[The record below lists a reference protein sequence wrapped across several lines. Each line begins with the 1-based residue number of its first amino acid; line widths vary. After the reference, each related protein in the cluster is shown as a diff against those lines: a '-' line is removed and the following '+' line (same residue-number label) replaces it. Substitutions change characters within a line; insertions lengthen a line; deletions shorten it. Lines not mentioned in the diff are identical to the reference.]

1 MFDGSFACRE
11 CSRAGLNC
19 YACLARGRSDGEEWK
34 QKLRDFEKFVR
45 GWLLTNTS
53 DLDYRHPK
61 DPLTSIRSKLYR
73 PGWTRLAPP
82 SSRLSHIIRTLKPL
96 SLEYDT
102 RRTLYHVADTIPLL
116 VQHTTYCRDLVIDR
130 SRTGQC
136 RSLTLATIPLSL
148 FKDIGSNE

>member
-11 CSRAGLNC
+11 CSRAELNC

-34 QKLRDFEKFVR
+34 QKLRDLDKFVR
-45 GWLLTNTS
+45 GWPLTKYL
-53 DLDYRHPK
+53 DLAYRHPK
-61 DPLTSIRSKLYR
+61 DPLNSIRIKLQR
-73 PGWTRLAPP
+73 PGWIRLAPP
-82 SSRLSHIIRTLKPL
+82 SSRFSHIIRILKPI
-96 SLEYDT
+96 SLFYYN
-102 RRTLYHVADTIPLL
+102 RHTLDHVADTIPLL